1 MVRKGV
7 RDYISNL
14 KIFVSHHEVP
24 NNEMKITIMNY
35 TKKMKLFLSIPGSL
49 TYYFWILEQNR
60 ISHAFSQCLYEIFSK
75 QPVHVTIMIRT

>member
-35 TKKMKLFLSIPGSL
+35 TKKMKLF
-49 TYYFWILEQNR
+49 YQ
-60 ISHAFSQCLYEIFSK
+60 SQVLLLIIYGLPIKFVS
-75 QPVHVTIMIRT
+75 

>member
-14 KIFVSHHEVP
+14 KIFVSHHGVP

-35 TKKMKLFLSIPGSL
+35 TKKMKLF
-49 TYYFWILEQNR
+49 YQ
-60 ISHAFSQCLYEIFSK
+60 SQVLLLIIFGY
-75 QPVHVTIMIRT
+75 